1 MDRIRNA
8 RHFAPRLQRWLED
21 LATAARPAASK
32 ADEGQLDLFGESAP
46 GVASRPA
53 GPAAN
58 AAVMHQPSSPVPVPA
73 PSTWQAPRPVSPAS
87 VSPASAIPGPP
98 GPASQSDAAPS
109 RAAAGDASATHAPP
123 SANLLRPP
131 PVPVRTPEPPA
142 PEVDALPRRQL
153 LVGQF
158 ILEYTLRRSTRRS
171 IGFMID
177 DEGLRVT
184 APKRVSLAEIDNA
197 IRAKQ
202 HWIISK
208 LDERRERRA
217 ARLQKPPVAWEDG
230 AVLPYLGGELKLRL
244 YTATRNRTDYN
255 ADTRELHMGLV
266 QGATETLLKERVRAW
281 MQQQAKVL
289 FEQRLDLYAARLG
302 VEYSAFALS
311 SAGTRWG
318 SCTVQRVIRLNWR
331 LIHFSL
337 PLIDYVVAHELA
349 HILEMNHSAKFWSAV
364 GRIYPAYDDA
374 KALLRKRAQE
384 LPVLFS

>member
-1 MDRIRNA
+1 M
-8 RHFAPRLQRWLED
+8 
-21 LATAARPAASK
+21 
-32 ADEGQLDLFGESAP
+32 
-46 GVASRPA
+46 
-53 GPAAN
+53 
-58 AAVMHQPSSPVPVPA
+58 
-73 PSTWQAPRPVSPAS
+73 
-87 VSPASAIPGPP
+87 
-98 GPASQSDAAPS
+98 
-109 RAAAGDASATHAPP
+109 HAPP

-131 PVPVRTPEPPA
+131 PVPVRTPAPPA
-142 PEVDALPRRQL
+142 PEADALPRRQL

-177 DEGLRVT
+177 DDGLRVT
-184 APKRVSLAEIDNA
+184 APKRVSVAEIDNA

-202 HWIISK
+202 HWIITK

-255 ADTRELHMGLV
+255 ADTRELQMGLV

-281 MQQQAKVL
+281 MQQQAKAL

-349 HILEMNHSAKFWSAV
+349 HILEMNHSARFWAAV
-364 GRIYPAYDDA
+364 GRIYPAYDEA